1 MTEPRTR
8 RRPTKLS
15 AETKGEIFLQV
26 TAGEITQADAAR
38 KWQVDVR
45 GWIIDFAPGSEWPQ
59 IDVHEGE
66 ERYFVLSGEIIEGDL
81 RYTAGTHVV
90 FDHGSSHRPRSDVG
104 CRIIG
109 LNITP
114 PS

>member
-1 MTEPRTR
+1 MTVEPHLMRTEMVDELPELVVAPGVVR
-8 RRPTKLS
+8 RGLIATDF
-15 AETKGEIFLQV
+15 A
-26 TAGEITQADAAR
+26 
-38 KWQVDVR
+38 R

>member
-1 MTEPRTR
+1 MRTEKVDELPEVVVAPGVVR
-8 RRPTKLS
+8 RGLIATD
-15 AETKGEIFLQV
+15 F
-26 TAGEITQADAAR
+26 
-38 KWQVDVR
+38 VR

-90 FDHGSSHRPRSDVG
+90 CSTMGRAIVPARMSDVG
-104 CRIIG
+104 SSG
-109 LNITP
+109 
-114 PS
+114 